1 MLNAPRTTPPP
12 DRLESIAALRT
23 AVEDI
28 MAVSGYTYDQDGT
41 IHLRGR
47 LKIPADKFYRSLR
60 ERVERIGYT
69 PFLKEQEGQPG
80 SGNYELTAVPGVTPR
95 IQLDTRVN
103 LWLYIA
109 TFASV
114 IFSGMSINPPKD
126 GLNVVGGIMFGLTVM
141 AILTAHEMGHY
152 VVGKLRGAPVSLPY
166 FIPLPFIGIFGT
178 MGAVIVQ
185 REPFEDRRTLLEVG
199 IAGPLAGFIVAL
211 PLLVLGLMLSK
222 VQATV
227 APDPGLQMVS
237 FGDSLLTQTLTFLKF
252 GQIMPGMDVISHP
265 IMIGAWFGLLITGI
279 NLVPAGQLDGGHIAY
294 AILGQNA
301 KYLSYVMIAIFGAL
315 ALLVS
320 ESWLIWAI
328 MLLLFGRSHPPSLNQ
343 AVKLEPLHYALAI
356 VAVLVL
362 VLIFVPNPLSNL

>member
-1 MLNAPRTTPPP
+1 MLNPLRTTPPP

-23 AVEDI
+23 AVEEI

-47 LKIPADKFYRSLR
+47 LKVPADNIYRTLR
-60 ERVERIGYT
+60 ERVERVGYT
-69 PFLKEQEGQPG
+69 PFLKEQEDQPG
-80 SGNYELTAVPGVTPR
+80 SGNYELTAVRGVTPR
-95 IQLDTRVN
+95 IKLDSRVN

-109 TFASV
+109 TIASV
-114 IFSGMSINPPKD
+114 IFTGTQFGSSQN
-126 GLNVVGGIMFGLTVM
+126 GLDIGAGLMFGLTVM

-166 FIPLPFIGIFGT
+166 FIPLPIIGIFGT

-211 PLLVLGLMLSK
+211 PLLLLGLALSH
-222 VQATV
+222 VQAV
-227 APDPGLQMVS
+227 VHNGQMVS
-237 FGDSLLTQTLTFLKF
+237 FGDSLLTQTLTLLKF
-252 GQIMPGMDVISHP
+252 GPLAAGTDIIAHP
-265 IMIGAWFGLLITGI
+265 ILIGAWFGLLITGI

-294 AILGQNA
+294 AILGPSS
-301 KYLSYVMIAIFGAL
+301 KYLSYVMIAAFGAL

-320 ESWLIWAI
+320 ESWLLWAV

-343 AVKLEPLHYALAI
+343 AVKLEPLHFALAI
-356 VAVLVL
+356 IAVLMLVL
-362 VLIFVPNPLSNL
+362 VFVPNPLSGL